1 MKKVKF
7 LKALIALGV
16 VAACGS
22 TLAACSSSSDA
33 SGNASAGSGAVAA
46 TVNGVEILESE
57 ITDQVQAA
65 RTSYDLEDEEAWAKF
80 LIDSSTTPEDVR
92 KSIIDSRVD
101 QELMKTGIQD
111 MGLTVEDSEIDSYV
125 ESMRANFDSDE
136 KWAEALEQA
145 GFTEDSYRENIK
157 DSLLQQKLNEHFEN
171 EAKVED
177 SDVLESAN
185 SIASYYDGAKRSS
198 YILFAVDDSEDEQA
212 MTSAKERAQAV
223 LDEINA
229 GADFAEK
236 AKEASEDE
244 ATAAN
249 GGDAGWDVN
258 NYISEEYANALDEL
272 EEGKVSGLVE
282 SEKGVYII
290 KCNEI
295 FAAPEKIT
303 KLDQLPQEF
312 RESVEQMAKSNKVQS
327 DHDAWLKG
335 LRDAADIVINDM
347 PADVP
352 YNVDLTAYQSSSDEA
367 ADTADGE
374 DVDADGE
381 ADSAASADAEDAGE
395 EGEEIVVEEESESSA
410 SAEDVLSEE
419 DVELEPV
426 GSDEAKSK

>member
-22 TLAACSSSSDA
+22 MLAACSNSSDA
-33 SGNASAGSGAVAA
+33 SGSASAGSGAVAA
-46 TVNGVEILESE
+46 TVNGIEILESD

-65 RTSYDLEDEEAWAKF
+65 RTSYGLEEEEAWAKF

-92 KSIIDSRVD
+92 KGIIDSRVD

-145 GFTEDSYRENIK
+145 GFTEDAYRESIK
-157 DSLLQQKLNEHFEN
+157 NSLLQQKLNEHFEN

-177 SDVLESAN
+177 SDVLESAS

-212 MTSAKERAQAV
+212 MASAKERAQAV

-236 AKEASEDE
+236 AKANSEDE

-258 NYISEEYANALDEL
+258 NYINEEYANALDEL

-282 SEKGVYII
+282 TENGVYII
-290 KCNEI
+290 KCTEI
-295 FAAPEKIT
+295 FAAPEKLT

-312 RESVEQMAKSNKVQS
+312 RDSVEQMAKSNKVQS
-327 DHDAWLKG
+327 DYDAWLKG

-347 PADVP
+347 PADAP
-352 YNVDLTAYQSSSDEA
+352 YNVDLTAYQSSSEEA

-374 DVDADGE
+374 DADADGE
-381 ADSAASADAEDAGE
+381 ADPDASADAEGAGE
-395 EGEEIVVEEESESSA
+395 DGEEIVIEEEGESPA
-410 SAEDVLSEE
+410 SAEDALSEE
-419 DVELEPV
+419 EVELEPV

>member
-1 MKKVKF
+1 MKKVKY

-16 VAACGS
+16 VAACGCV
-22 TLAACSSSSDA
+22 LASCSSGSDA
-33 SGNASAGSGAVAA
+33 SGSESAKSGAVAA
-46 TVNGVEILESE
+46 TVNGIEVFENE

-65 RTSYDLEDEEAWAKF
+65 RQSYDLEDEEAWAKY
-80 LIDSSTTPEDVR
+80 LIDINTTPEDVR
-92 KSIIDSRVD
+92 KGIIDARVD
-101 QELMKTGIQD
+101 QELIKAGIQE

-125 ESMRANFDSDE
+125 ESMRGNFDSDE
-136 KWAEALEQA
+136 AWADALEQA

-157 DSLLQQKLNEHFEN
+157 DSLLQQKLNEHFED

-177 SDVLESAN
+177 KDMIESAN

-198 YILFAVDDSEDEQA
+198 YILFNVNDSGDEQA
-212 MTSAKERAQAV
+212 IADAKARAQAV

-236 AKEASEDE
+236 AKASSEDE

-258 NYISEEYANALDEL
+258 NYIGEEYSTALDEL
-272 EEGKVSGLVE
+272 TEGQVSDLVE
-282 SEKGVYII
+282 SDNGVYII
-290 KCNEI
+290 KCTEV
-295 FAAPEKIT
+295 FVAPEKLT

-312 RESVEQMAKSNKVQS
+312 RESIEQMAKSTKVQN
-327 DHDAWLKG
+327 DYDAWLTG

-352 YNVDLTAYQSSSDEA
+352 YNVDLSAYQTESGEA

-374 DVDADGE
+374 DLDADGE
-381 ADSAASADAEDAGE
+381 ADSDAAAEGEEAEDVVVEEVDDASADAEEAL
-395 EGEEIVVEEESESSA
+395 A
-410 SAEDVLSEE
+410 EE

-426 GSDEAKSK
+426 EEDEAKKQ